1 MKTLLLILL
10 LPFTAIAAT
19 TTVRVQVTFVDPT
32 TIQPATTSEEAI
44 IITSDRQEKTIIIK
58 DDIVEVIYL

>member
-1 MKTLLLILL
+1 MKTILLILL

-32 TIQPATTSEEAI
+32 TIQAATETEEAI
-44 IITSDRQEKTIIIK
+44 IITSDRQPKTIIIK
-58 DDIVEVIYL
+58 DDVVEVIYE